1 MVNDNHV
8 CFRALRQL
16 PEIQI
21 RLLDVDSFH
30 VLLLSPFRRMA
41 VLFAES
47 NAAQNN
53 GDDLPYGDLIV
64 QPFFPAGVLLLVFL
78 EFKARILQGFVR
90 SLQCARGI
98 LGFAPQS
105 RQAFF
110 QLCDFAPLRGQCA
123 R

>member
-1 MVNDNHV
+1 MFVFARFDSSPK
-8 CFRALRQL
+8 FRFVSLML
-16 PEIQI
+16 T
-21 RLLDVDSFH
+21 LSTFFSFH
-30 VLLLSPFRRMA
+30 LSGGWRM
-41 VLFAES
+41 LFAES
-47 NAAQNN
+47 NAAENN

-64 QPFFPAGVLLLVFL
+64 QPFFPAITLLLVFL
-78 EFKARILQGFVR
+78 KFKARILQGFVR

>member
-1 MVNDNHV
+1 MVNDDHV

-30 VLLLSPFRRMA
+30 VLLLSLFRRTT

-64 QPFFPAGVLLLVFL
+64 QPLFPASVLLLVFL
-78 EFKARILQGFVR
+78 
-90 SLQCARGI
+90 
-98 LGFAPQS
+98 
-105 RQAFF
+105 
-110 QLCDFAPLRGQCA
+110 
-123 R
+123 